1 LYTETKELAIKALS
15 GIPVEP
21 RKEGGGPPVLS
32 ETLQRGLGHA
42 DKTGN
47 SPLHVTITKTLENLK
62 KLEEKGLITSSD
74 NYAGFLREVALE
86 VANRQAIR
94 EQQKKEVRRLTATVK
109 NLQTIQQCI
118 FELSYMNILFQKTLT
133 RNRHE

>member
-1 LYTETKELAIKALS
+1 M
-15 GIPVEP
+15 
-21 RKEGGGPPVLS
+21 LS

-74 NYAGFLREVALE
+74 NYASFLREVALE
-86 VANRQAIR
+86 VANRQSIR

-118 FELSYMNILFQKTLT
+118 FGFVCVGCMWGACGV
-133 RNRHE
+133 HVGCMWGACGVHVGCMWGACGVHVGCMWV

>member
-21 RKEGGGPPVLS
+21 RPEGGGPPVLS

-86 VANRQAIR
+86 VANRQSIR

-118 FELSYMNILFQKTLT
+118 FELLYGSFKTLT